1 MISAPKAITTFCF
14 VMISETKWGFGCGD
28 RKGEK
33 VGNQG
38 CGTSFLGLGV
48 FFVVIVWWGAVIS
61 LGRNLYFLIERL
73 NCDGILIDVV
83 ILKVW

>member
-1 MISAPKAITTFCF
+1 MIKLT
-14 VMISETKWGFGCGD
+14 EKTKIV
-28 RKGEK
+28 EIK
-33 VGNQG
+33 V
-38 CGTSFLGLGV
+38 CGTIFLGLGV
-48 FFVVIVWWGAVIS
+48 YFVVIVWWGAVIS